1 MKEIR
6 VCTTILERVER
17 SKSEAVASTSHE
29 LRTPI
34 IGMMGMIEE
43 LLESPLEEWQRADL
57 IDARACAGET
67 VELINRVLDLAKL
80 QAGRLQLET
89 LPCCLRRIVSEA
101 ATSLK
106 HSSHSVDLHVTFDV
120 DENVPSTLLGDPFR
134 LSQVIAELVG
144 PVNDELRPVNDELGP
159 VNDEIGPVNDELGP
173 IHDELRPVNDEL
185 GPINDELG
193 PVNDEPPSAHP
204 SHAVSHTASGHVA
217 IRLWCIPPPH
227 SSQSDAAASS
237 QSTPSAPAAAAP
249 TGATQA
255 SSEPPPESSAWHQL
269 AGCVRR
275 FPPPTRLVCH
285 PQRPSASQVGSVG
298 KGVGRWWG
306 RGGREGRGGGGKV
319 GARGEPRGGVVEAKE
334 VDSASRACGQ
344 ACEQVCSRDG
354 MNSAGEGET
363 QGWCGRLEEVREW
376 VEGACAVREEGEW
389 MVVVACEDTSG
400 GIPPEELRWVLDPYG
415 ESCHSIDDTEE
426 GGDLN
431 GKGQQGIMVPQ
442 KAARNH
448 GEDHIVWEDRITKI
462 SRGFITAAAVGAEHV
477 GSPAARLQGSYRPP
491 LDALPL
497 LFTSSIPYALLFP
510 SHPTHPLLLLPAR
523 QVAEMRGGM
532 AVLSD
537 ASTGTTILLAL
548 PMGGGEDAGSR
559 RLGEEGCKEEVGE
572 SGGAVGELVE
582 RENGSVGGTEGP
594 ASVVTAQPAAP
605 QQLQAAG
612 ARALVHAHSVP
623 HTFLLAL
630 AMGGGEDAGC
640 RREAEQ
646 GSKEGL
652 GESRGAG
659 EEHVGRESELQG
671 GIEGPPSA
679 TSGFPQCAS
688 AAQPDSPPQ
697 QHAAAAQP
705 VSPLVRA
712 STFPEVELERVVG
725 EAERVVQGVVAV
737 WGVAVVDDNAVSHMV
752 ARRTLQ
758 GYGAHVLLL
767 PSGEEVLQ
775 ALSSATPSPPIH
787 LLLLDLHMPPG
798 IDGFETAR
806 QVRAMEDAQ
815 QMNEADLTVDDAGT
829 ATCAPRQRLCIIALT
844 ADLDAGI
851 KRACLEAGMDGAAR
865 KPIMAQELAAV
876 FSAAGLS

>member
-1 MKEIR
+1 MCVFPYVGMIEELLDSS
-6 VCTTILERVER
+6 LEEWQRADLVDAR
-17 SKSEAVASTSHE
+17 AC
-29 LRTPI
+29 
-34 IGMMGMIEE
+34 MIEE

-134 LSQVIAELVG
+134 LSQVIAELVGPVNDELGPVNDELSPVNDELG

-431 GKGQQGIMVPQ
+431 GKGQQGIM
-442 KAARNH
+442 
-448 GEDHIVWEDRITKI
+448 
-462 SRGFITAAAVGAEHV
+462 
-477 GSPAARLQGSYRPP
+477 
-491 LDALPL
+491 
-497 LFTSSIPYALLFP
+497 SSDLP
-510 SHPTHPLLLLPAR
+510 SHSSDVPSSLLSLLTNPPIPSFSPHGSAVHFINP
-523 QVAEMRGGM
+523 VAEMRGGM

>member
-1 MKEIR
+1 MKEIQ
-6 VCTTILERVER
+6 VCTAILERAER

-43 LLESPLEEWQRADL
+43 LLDSSLEEWQRADL
-57 IDARACAGET
+57 VDARACAGET

-106 HSSHSVDLHVTFDV
+106 HSSHSVDLQGTK
-120 DENVPSTLLGDPFR
+120 
-134 LSQVIAELVG
+134 LS
-144 PVNDELRPVNDELGP
+144 NDEFGPVNDELGP
-159 VNDEIGPVNDELGP
+159 VNDE
-173 IHDELRPVNDEL
+173 
-185 GPINDELG
+185 LG
-193 PVNDEPPSAHP
+193 PVNDD
-204 SHAVSHTASGHVA
+204 HAVSHTASGHVA

-354 MNSAGEGET
+354 MNSAGET

-389 MVVVACEDTSG
+389 MVVVACEDTGG

-431 GKGQQGIMVPQ
+431 GKGQQGIMV
-442 KAARNH
+442 R
-448 GEDHIVWEDRITKI
+448 EDHIVWEDRITKI

-497 LFTSSIPYALLFP
+497 LFTSIPYALLFP

-671 GIEGPPSA
+671 GIEDPPSA
-679 TSGFPQCAS
+679 TSAFPQCAS

-725 EAERVVQGVVAV
+725 EAERVVRGVVAV
-737 WGVAVVDDNAVSHMV
+737 RGVAVVDDNAVSRMV
-752 ARRTLQ
+752 VRRTLQ

-767 PSGEEVLQ
+767 PSGEEALQ